1 MDADH
6 SSIRKSP
13 ARLVLTEES
22 SDHYPAVFHR
32 ETPLDE
38 IADKLGHQRYV
49 IATDDTGRIA
59 GFASQQQI
67 RNRLNSTNHFERTRW
82 EQMPLR
88 SLINV
93 PFSTTGSQ
101 PDVPT
106 QENLRCVAI
115 TENDQLFGI
124 SVDDDVF
131 LSWNRIESMLSVAL
145 SDPLTGL
152 PNRLSYERRV
162 SEEWNRAFRTN
173 MSIAVVV
180 IDLNEFKLVND
191 TYGHIVGDRVLTSV
205 AHQLESSMRSYD
217 VVARL
222 GGDEFVALCLG
233 CAPGQIAIPVQR
245 IQESLSQV
253 KLNVDG
259 QMIHPQVS
267 IGAAVRHSNFGNTTP
282 CELFAAADDCLYRAK
297 ECSDSAWVIEMGLN
311 NQSEPRRLSEVFDEL
326 PCEPTDTV
334 LTNANC
340 R

>member
-1 MDADH
+1 MLSDG
-6 SSIRKSP
+6 
-13 ARLVLTEES
+13 S
-22 SDHYPAVFHR
+22 SDQLPAVFHR

-59 GFASQQQI
+59 GFASQEQI
-67 RNRLNSTNHFERTRW
+67 RSRLNSPNQFERTRW

-93 PFSTTGSQ
+93 PFHNAGYQ
-101 PDVPT
+101 PDV
-106 QENLRCVAI
+106 EVREELHCVAI

-124 SVDDDVF
+124 SVEDDVF

-162 SEEWNRAFRTN
+162 SEEWSRAFRTN
-173 MSIAVVV
+173 MSVAVVV
-180 IDLNEFKLVND
+180 IDLNEFKMIND
-191 TYGHIVGDRVLTSV
+191 TFGHIVGDQVLTSV

-233 CAPGQIAIPVQR
+233 CAPGQIAIPVRR
-245 IQESLSQV
+245 IQDSLSQV
-253 KLNVDG
+253 TLSVDG
-259 QMIHPQVS
+259 QSIRPQVS
-267 IGAAVRHSNFGNTTP
+267 IGAAIRHSDFGNTTP

-297 ECSDSAWVIEMGLN
+297 ACSDSAWVVEMGLQD
-311 NQSEPRRLSEVFDEL
+311 QSTPKRISEFFDERSSEQML
-326 PCEPTDTV
+326 LSGLRPS
-334 LTNANC
+334 
-340 R
+340 